1 MNLSTQVFN
10 LWAHRED
17 RQTMSVHS
25 TKQAEG
31 DMRIQYKLAVVEG
44 FTEGDDW
51 TAVVAHIV
59 SLNDDNDNALNSAI
73 ETLILEPLTQA
84 RSALH
89 GSDNGN

>member
-25 TKQAEG
+25 TKQAE
-31 DMRIQYKLAVVEG
+31 DDVRVQYKLAVVEG

-59 SLNDDNDNALNSAI
+59 TLNDDNDNALNSAI
-73 ETLILEPLTQA
+73 ETLILEPLA
-84 RSALH
+84 RAQSALH
-89 GSDNGN
+89 GSSDGD